1 MRRFEHGGDIYTHP
15 GVLDFSANL
24 NPLGIPAR
32 VRAVLQESVDAYA
45 AYPDP
50 HCRTLVH
57 AIAAAEGVDERFVQA
72 TSGATDAITRLC
84 RALRPRRALL
94 AAPCYSGYE
103 QALEQMDAEVVWH
116 DLRREDGFALTEM
129 VLDRIDESVDVV
141 FLANPNNPT
150 GRCIPRELLLAC
162 LERARAADVLVV
174 LDECFVD
181 LTEHTGSADLVAHHQ
196 NLVIVKA
203 HTKSY
208 ALAGLRVGYA
218 FSSNTDLL
226 MAMAAVAQPWAVSV
240 PAQLAGAACLEEQ
253 DYLSRSR
260 AVVARERTRMKDA
273 LESLGLMVIP
283 GEANYLLFE
292 GPKGLADEL
301 LVQRILVRRCDNF
314 RGLGAQWYR
323 VAVRTAAENEQLMT
337 ALREVCA

>member
-32 VRAVLQESVDAYA
+32 VRAVLRESVDAYA

-50 HCRTLVH
+50 QCRELVRS
-57 AIAAAEGVDERFVQA
+57 IAAAEGVDERFVQA
-72 TSGATDAITRLC
+72 TAGATDAIVRLC
-84 RALRPRRALL
+84 QALRPRRALL

-103 QALEQMDAEVVWH
+103 QALEQVGCQVVWH
-116 DLRREDGFALTEM
+116 DLQSEDGFDLTDA
-129 VLDRIDESVDVV
+129 VLDRFDESVDVV

-150 GRCIPRELLLAC
+150 GRCISRELLLAC
-162 LERARAADVLVV
+162 LERARVVGACLV

-181 LTEHTGSADLVAHHQ
+181 LTERVGSGNLVAHHQ
-196 NLVIVKA
+196 NLVLVKA
-203 HTKSY
+203 HTKSF
-208 ALAGLRVGYA
+208 ALAGLRLGYA
-218 FSSNTDLL
+218 ICSDAELL
-226 MAMAAVAQPWAVSV
+226 AEMASAAQPWAVSV
-240 PAQLAGAACLEEQ
+240 PAQLAGVACLGER

-260 AVVARERTRMKDA
+260 ALIAQERVRLHKA
-273 LESLGLMVIP
+273 LESLGMVVIP
-283 GEANYLLFE
+283 SEANYLLFE
-292 GPKGLADEL
+292 GPAGLSERL
-301 LVQRILVRRCDNF
+301 LARRILVRRCDSF

-323 VAVRTAAENEQLMT
+323 IAVRTASENEQLMT